1 MSTQIMNGQTQLLKK
16 SIFRMI
22 NWISRSF
29 FASRLSF
36 SHVEAFLYCNS
47 FKKFK
52 NLIQVH
58 IEKRRGI
65 SKVKSHPYLFVF
77 EITNICNLKCPF
89 CLTGKGISGGR
100 SVRHMKFEEAKQI
113 IDEVG
118 DYLYMVQLYTWGEP
132 LLNKDIYDII
142 KYAQSKNIYT
152 MLSTNATAM
161 SETNNQRLIDSGLN
175 YIMVAIDG
183 GSNETYQK
191 YRIGGNYDE
200 VLVNLKSLIQKRKEN
215 KVSHPFIEWQFIV
228 FSHNEH
234 EVESTQNFAYEIGVN
249 KFTPLPAYVE
259 DEAFQPKSDKYRV
272 DMLNPERLK
281 DCDRPWTHLNIRAD
295 GGVASCCYEFF
306 KKDDFG
312 NAINSPFK
320 EIWNNDFFQK
330 SRRMITQRTRN
341 LPLEDGD
348 IICKS
353 CLETGIRP
361 SFIEATAE
369 NSKLNEI
376 KIKAIPVA
384 SIRPSS
390 HEQETI

>member
-1 MSTQIMNGQTQLLKK
+1 MNTHVLRRMKLYMQK
-16 SIFRMI
+16 SLFRAI
-22 NWISRSF
+22 NWISRTF
-29 FASRLSF
+29 FANRLSF
-36 SHVEAFLYCNS
+36 SHIEAFIFCNS

-52 NLIQVH
+52 NFIQVH
-58 IEKRRGI
+58 LEKRKGI
-65 SKVKSHPYLFVF
+65 SNVKSFPYLFVF

-100 SVRHMKFEEAKQI
+100 SVRHMKFEEAKKI

-118 DYLYMVQLYTWGEP
+118 DYLYMIQLYTWGEP

-142 KYAQSKNIYT
+142 KYAKSKNIYT

-161 SETNNQRLIDSGLN
+161 NSTNNQKLIDAGLN

-200 VLVNLKSLIQKRKEN
+200 VFDNLKSLIQTRINN
-215 KVSHPFIEWQFIV
+215 KTVLPFIEWQFIV

-234 EVESTQNFAYEIGVN
+234 EVENTQNLAYRIGVN

-259 DEAFQPKSDKYRV
+259 DESFRPKSDKYRV

-306 KKDDFG
+306 KEDDFG
-312 NAINSPFK
+312 NAIETPFK
-320 EIWNNDFFQK
+320 EVWNNDFFQQ
-330 SRRMITQRTRN
+330 SRRMITQRTKN
-341 LPLEDGD
+341 LSLEDGD
-348 IICKS
+348 IICKN

-361 SFIEATAE
+361 SFIEKETDE
-369 NSKLNEI
+369 PSSTKV
-376 KIKAIPVA
+376 KIQAIPIA
-384 SIRPSS
+384 SIKPSN
-390 HEQETI
+390 HDQETI